1 MHNHFSCFNVWAHY
15 WSNVIPFVHVS
26 VLLSLCLYRSF
37 FQSLCVLGYCILP
50 LTVAMIVCRIVLL
63 GGSGIIGFAVRLIVV
78 TASFSWSTFGKN
90 QSKSFIYFQQSQKT
104 KGPEIV
110 LLKLFRFLLIVVMFR
125 IHVWQTSSSGSACSH
140 HQGAV

>member
-1 MHNHFSCFNVWAHY
+1 M
-15 WSNVIPFVHVS
+15 
-26 VLLSLCLYRSF
+26 
-37 FQSLCVLGYCILP
+37 LGYCILP

-63 GGSGIIGFAVRLIVV
+63 GGSGAIGFAVRLIVV

-110 LLKLFRFLLIVVMFR
+110 LLKLFRFLFIAVMFR
-125 IHVWQTSSSGSACSH
+125 IHVFCLLVHYMSLRQCMQPPPGGCVDSFNVAGFVLFLVLYTH
-140 HQGAV
+140 EEKTYI